1 VIRRVT
7 ALLILLLSCNVNSDG
22 RKCCGYVGRTR
33 RHCKHIEITITS
45 KLTVRSRKL
54 IQKSR
59 DSVFFNIEIPEF

>member
-1 VIRRVT
+1 M
-7 ALLILLLSCNVNSDG
+7 AENVADTWEELEDIV
-22 RKCCGYVGRTR
+22 R
-33 RHCKHIEITITS
+33 HIEITITS